1 MIWTIPQKRLK
12 SSHQLIDQDLLQGK
26 KKKKIVDQEPHSYLL
41 NWS

>member
-26 KKKKIVDQEPHSYLL
+26 KKKIVDQEPHSYLL